1 MCWPRATSQCYSSEK
16 TRVCLATQA
25 ESLVPGKVVITLDP
39 RRALVM
45 VRPDISRD
53 QGRQPAGPE
62 QAKIINTHVAFHAH
76 KFIIRRTGTN
86 PLHEIVVPKRA
97 HPIIRVGD
105 LIGMAADASEA
116 ARDKMVALMSSRAG
130 RIPRRRK

>member
-1 MCWPRATSQCYSSEK
+1 M
-16 TRVCLATQA
+16 
-25 ESLVPGKVVITLDP
+25 ITLDP

-116 ARDKMVALMSSRAG
+116 ARNKMVAGMSSRRSDPSSPEVAG
-130 RIPRRRK
+130 FAARGGKIWPRDSPKILI